1 MAAAPSPWPAAPAV
15 AAMPPTQPQPDPAPV
30 AVADEAL
37 PAGDPIVG
45 PVPLPPHR
53 PHVVA
58 MAQGGIPVPR
68 PRPAAAGDAAPV
80 APVDLNLSSRDYMR

>member
-1 MAAAPSPWPAAPAV
+1 
-15 AAMPPTQPQPDPAPV
+15 
-30 AVADEAL
+30 
-37 PAGDPIVG
+37 
-45 PVPLPPHR
+45 
-53 PHVVA
+53 